1 MENQVSFLA
10 VFCAFIF
17 TPILVS
23 LLLVKVNNEKLTLLK
38 FMVILI
44 IAMGVVIFSIVKIVN
59 LISSHFGEI
68 TVVLILLIILIV
80 VMGYNE
86 KVVEFLKK
94 RFIERDFTAKLDM
107 KSLATTLLA
116 IIGIPTLFYL
126 WMNKFFIIDMN
137 KMDRIFSTEL
147 AKVTQPLGKPDNI
160 QTNYKFY
167 SAEYLQYDY
176 NNPSPQ
182 ALELLTKNIKAQKQ
196 WQAVAK
202 ENMQYPESNI
212 AEYCNKEIT
221 LMISKYEGGLSV
233 ETRWERNS
241 YCHRNY
247 GSPWFVP
254 TTD

>member
-23 LLLVKVNNEKLTLLK
+23 LLLVKVNHEKLTPLK
-38 FMVILI
+38 FIVVLI
-44 IAMGVVIFSIVKIVN
+44 VAMGIVIFSIVKIVN

-68 TVVLILLIILIV
+68 AVVLILLIMLIA

-126 WMNKFFIIDMN
+126 WMNKFFIIDMD
-137 KMDRIFSTEL
+137 KMDRIFTTEM
-147 AKVTQPLGKPDNI
+147 AKITQPLGNPDNI

-167 SAEYLQYDY
+167 STEYLQYDY
-176 NNPSPQ
+176 DNQQPQ
-182 ALELLTKNIKAQKQ
+182 SFEFLKKLH
-196 WQAVAK
+196 
-202 ENMQYPESNI
+202 
-212 AEYCNKEIT
+212 EIT
-221 LMISKYEGGLSV
+221 KTV
-233 ETRWERNS
+233 ETVATNRKR
-241 YCHRNY
+241 R
-247 GSPWFVP
+247 
-254 TTD
+254 